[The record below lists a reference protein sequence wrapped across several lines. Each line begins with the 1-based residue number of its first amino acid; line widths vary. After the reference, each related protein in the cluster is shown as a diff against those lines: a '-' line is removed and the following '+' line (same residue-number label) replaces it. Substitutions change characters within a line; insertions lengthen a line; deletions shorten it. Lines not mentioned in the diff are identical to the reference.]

1 MCHFLPIFCW
11 ATKCAAAAA
20 VWYGERL
27 LPNWYL
33 HILPLMV
40 RKFWP
45 KKLTITSFLQPT
57 SAIAMPSKPT
67 MAPTRNAAFSTSISS
82 VALRLAT
89 SGLNS
94 ESRMTVSTLRPITPP
109 AALMSSTAI
118 WVAASISW
126 ASRAIGPVWGTT
138 TPTLTACWPRARRLT
153 KGNPETA
160 VTAPAPARVLSIVR
174 REVGL
179 IVGPPLR
186 GCEMCRRRA
195 PLISR
200 PRRPRPLPR
209 RGRRGRLSR
218 RHGPRPARRPHP
230 RPDHPRARGGLLR
243 RDASDR
249 RARGGA
255 RLRLDLALRPLPD
268 PRSRGLRG
276 GRGHRARGRAA
287 VARGGLRLDA
297 AARVLDR
304 ALRPRSRHA
313 PAAPRH
319 QRALPL
325 LPRAV
330 GAGQDGG
337 DPGRDQRRPAR
348 PGPRR
353 GLVRAGVPRLR
364 RPVPA
369 HRGAHRPARGGH
381 RDHPADVDRAAP
393 ELPGLALRRRRRDL
407 RPAAGAA
414 APPADLDRRRGRS
427 GASPGR
433 AGGGRRQR
441 ALVGAGAD
449 RRAGRLPRR
458 GLPRGRARAGRAPAI
473 GHRAARRGSGRRPRR
488 R

>member
-1 MCHFLPIFCW
+1 
-11 ATKCAAAAA
+11 
-20 VWYGERL
+20 
-27 LPNWYL
+27 
-33 HILPLMV
+33 
-40 RKFWP
+40 
-45 KKLTITSFLQPT
+45 
-57 SAIAMPSKPT
+57 MPSKPT

-126 ASRAIGPVWGTT
+126 ASSAIGPVWGTT

-153 KGNPETA
+153 KGNQETA

-287 VARGGLRLDA
+287 VARDTRRLRLGTSVLCHSYRAPSVLAKMAATLDVISGGRLDLGLGAGWFEQEYRAYGVPFPRIGERIDQLAEGIEIIRRMWTEPRPSYRGRHYAVDGAICDPPPVQRPHPPIWIGGEGDRVHRLAARAPDGVNVRWWGPERIAGRAAYLDA
-297 AARVLDR
+297 ACREAGRE
-304 ALRPRSRHA
+304 
-313 PAAPRH
+313 PA
-319 QRALPL
+319 
-325 LPRAV
+325 
-330 GAGQDGG
+330 
-337 DPGRDQRRPAR
+337 
-348 PGPRR
+348 
-353 GLVRAGVPRLR
+353 
-364 RPVPA
+364 
-369 HRGAHRPARGGH
+369 
-381 RDHPADVDRAAP
+381 
-393 ELPGLALRRRRRDL
+393 ALRRSVTALLVADRDAA
-407 RPAAGAA
+407 RADATRARFAGIPAEGHVAGTPEQCVGRIREYVAAGVRHFLFTIPDVAS
-414 APPADLDRRRGRS
+414 S
-427 GASPGR
+427 GTLELV
-433 AGGGRRQR
+433 GRRVLPALR
-441 ALVGAGAD
+441 AEFATT
-449 RRAGRLPRR
+449 
-458 GLPRGRARAGRAPAI
+458 
-473 GHRAARRGSGRRPRR
+473 
-488 R
+488 